1 MNRGL
6 LLSVAF
12 VGALFATAAAEAAT
26 SVVNKSIQ
34 GTAYCGTVGSNYLVG
49 VADLFTTAT
58 EPLVFT
64 ITHSNASNSF
74 SATLAE
80 TVFDTLGADLLS
92 IELKGYAFRNGLKT
106 KVVRYAMTGRPPAGS
121 TFYGVSSSGVFASM
135 QGTATI
141 VVDSG
146 HPQGLIT
153 GLTGTF
159 IAETIDRYGAD
170 KTKRCVAY
178 GTLVAPAVP

>member
-12 VGALFATAAAEAAT
+12 FGVLLANAAAEAAT
-26 SVVNKSIQ
+26 SVVNKSLQ
-34 GTAYCGTVGSNYLVG
+34 GTNYCGTVGSNYLVG
-49 VADLFTTAT
+49 AAQLFTTK
-58 EPLVFT
+58 PVVFT

-80 TVFDTLGADLLS
+80 TVFGDISADILS
-92 IELKGYAFRNGLKT
+92 IELRGYAFRNGLKT

-121 TFYGVSSSGVFASM
+121 TFYGVSPSGVFFSM

-141 VVDSG
+141 VVDSE

-153 GLTGTF
+153 NLTGTF
-159 IAETIDRYGAD
+159 IAEYIDTDGAD
-170 KTKRCVAY
+170 QTKRCVAY
-178 GTLVAPAVP
+178 GTLVAPPVP

>member
-6 LLSVAF
+6 VLSVAF
-12 VGALFATAAAEAAT
+12 FGVLLANAAAEAAT
-26 SVVNKSIQ
+26 SVGNKSLQ

-80 TVFDTLGADLLS
+80 TVFDTLGADILS
-92 IELKGYAFRNGLKT
+92 IDLKGYAFRNGLKT
-106 KVVRYAMTGRPPAGS
+106 KVVRYAITGRPPAGS
-121 TFYGVSSSGVFASM
+121 TFYGVSSSGVFLSM

-153 GLTGTF
+153 DLTGTF
-159 IAETIDRYGAD
+159 MGEAIDTDGTD
-170 KTKRCVAY
+170 QTKRCVAY
-178 GTLVAPAVP
+178 GTLVAPPVP

>member
-1 MNRGL
+1 MNRGV

-34 GTAYCGTVGSNYLVG
+34 GTEYCGTVGSNYLVG
-49 VADLFTTAT
+49 AAKLFTSF
-58 EPLVFT
+58 PLVFT

-74 SATLAE
+74 SATF
-80 TVFDTLGADLLS
+80 VDTEPDGSPADLNS

-121 TFYGVSSSGVFASM
+121 TFYGVSPTGVFLSV

-153 GLTGTF
+153 DLTGTLMYE
-159 IAETIDRYGAD
+159 IIDQGQP
-170 KTKRCVAY
+170 TKRCVGY
-178 GTLVAPAVP
+178 GTLVAPTILP

>member
-6 LLSVAF
+6 VLSVAF
-12 VGALFATAAAEAAT
+12 VGVLLANGLAEAAT
-26 SVVNKSIQ
+26 SVVTKSAQ
-34 GTAYCGTVGSNYLVG
+34 GTEYCGTVGSNYLVG
-49 VADLFTTAT
+49 VPELFTD
-58 EPLVFT
+58 PLVFT

-74 SATLAE
+74 SATF
-80 TVFDTLGADLLS
+80 VDTEPGGGSADLQS

-121 TFYGVSSSGVFASM
+121 TFNGVSPTGVFLSV

-146 HPQGLIT
+146 HPQGHIT
-153 GLTGTF
+153 DFTGTLMF
-159 IAETIDRYGAD
+159 ERIDEAEP
-170 KTKRCVAY
+170 TKRCVGY
-178 GTLVAPAVP
+178 GTLVAPPVP

>member
-6 LLSVAF
+6 VLSVAF
-12 VGALFATAAAEAAT
+12 FSVLLANALAEAAT
-26 SVVNKSIQ
+26 SVVTKTAQ
-34 GTAYCGTVGSNYLVG
+34 GTEYCGTVGSHYLVG
-49 VADLFTTAT
+49 VPALFTSD
-58 EPLVFT
+58 PLVFT

-74 SATLAE
+74 SATLAD
-80 TVFDTLGADLLS
+80 TVPGSTGADLLS

-121 TFYGVSSSGVFASM
+121 TFYGVSPSGVFLSM

-153 GLTGTF
+153 DFTGTLMYE
-159 IAETIDRYGAD
+159 IIDRGGAD
-170 KTKRCVAY
+170 QTKRCVGY
-178 GTLVAPAVP
+178 GTLVAPPVP

>member
-12 VGALFATAAAEAAT
+12 FGVLLAHAVAEAAT
-26 SVVNKSIQ
+26 SVVNKSVQ
-34 GTAYCGTVGSNYLVG
+34 GTEYCGTVGSNYLVG
-49 VADLFTTAT
+49 AVDLFTSS
-58 EPLVFT
+58 PLVFT
-64 ITHSNASNSF
+64 MTHSNASNSF
-74 SATLAE
+74 SATF
-80 TVFDTLGADLLS
+80 VDTDPTNASLDLQS

-121 TFYGVSSSGVFASM
+121 TFYGVSPTGVFISM

-153 GLTGTF
+153 DLTGTLMY
-159 IAETIDRYGAD
+159 ERIDDRAP
-170 KTKRCVAY
+170 TKRCVGY
-178 GTLVAPAVP
+178 GTLVAPPVP

>member
-6 LLSVAF
+6 VLSVAF
-12 VGALFATAAAEAAT
+12 VGVLLANAAAEAAT
-26 SVVNKSIQ
+26 SVVTKSFQ
-34 GTAYCGTVGSNYLVG
+34 GTWYCGTAGSNYLVG
-49 VADLFTTAT
+49 AT
-58 EPLVFT
+58 GLVTSAPLVFT

-74 SATLAE
+74 SATF
-80 TVFDTLGADLLS
+80 VDQVPGSSGADLLS

-106 KVVRYAMTGRPPAGS
+106 KVVRYAMTGRPPSGS
-121 TFYGVSSSGVFASM
+121 TFFGSGVFLSM

-153 GLTGTF
+153 DFTGTL
-159 IAETIDRYGAD
+159 IYETIDAAAP
-170 KTKRCVAY
+170 TKRCVGY
-178 GTLVAPAVP
+178 GTLVAPPVP

>member
-12 VGALFATAAAEAAT
+12 VGVLLANGLAEAAT
-26 SVVNKSIQ
+26 SVVNKSLQ
-34 GTAYCGTVGSNYLVG
+34 GTAYCGTVGSHYLVG
-49 VADLFTTAT
+49 VPELFTTD
-58 EPLVFT
+58 PLVFT
-64 ITHSNASNSF
+64 IEHSNTSNSF
-74 SATLAE
+74 KATFVC
-80 TVFDTLGADLLS
+80 TVLDCPADLLS

-121 TFYGVSSSGVFASM
+121 TFFGVSPTGVFLSM

-153 GLTGTF
+153 DLTGTL
-159 IAETIDRYGAD
+159 IYETIDDAAP
-170 KTKRCVAY
+170 TKRCVGY
-178 GTLVAPAVP
+178 GTLVAPPVP